1 MNIYILGGGC
11 YGLQYARWLLAAR
24 ARRKIDFEHL
34 IVVDR
39 DSNCAVSAKIKDP
52 LVRLVAF
59 DWIYFL
65 TDYAG
70 RLPARTDDLVVP
82 SHAAPHVLGMVFLEL
97 IKSQDGKGRRVSVE
111 TADTRVPVGTPYE
124 WKREKGI
131 TAVSMA
137 TWNCPANCP
146 EPGKCPHI
154 HAPRDWDL
162 EMTLRS
168 WAETVKLD
176 DFFVFPA
183 RHYAFAV
190 SAIPMQSIIDAWRTL
205 QTRLQTAGEY
215 MIGVATSSACHGI
228 LSIFRV
234 KVGE

>member
-11 YGLQYARWLLAAR
+11 YGLQYTRWLLAAHKR
-24 ARRKIDFEHL
+24 EKIDFERL
-34 IVVDR
+34 IVIDR
-39 DSNCAVSAKIKDP
+39 DSNCSVAAKIKDP

-65 TDYAG
+65 SDYAA
-70 RLPARTDDLVVP
+70 RSPALTQDLIVP
-82 SHAAPHVLGMVFLEL
+82 SHAAPHVLGKVFYEL
-97 IKSQDGKGRRVSVE
+97 IKSQDEGGRHVSIE
-111 TADTRVPVGTPYE
+111 TAETEGRVGTAYE
-124 WKREKGI
+124 WKRERGI
-131 TAVSMA
+131 IAVSQA

-162 EMTLRS
+162 ELALRR

-190 SAIPMQSIIDAWRTL
+190 SAIPMQAVIDAWRSL
-205 QTRLQTAGEY
+205 QNRLQNPGEY
-215 MIGVATSSACHGI
+215 LIGVATSSACHGI
-228 LSIFRV
+228 VSVFKV
-234 KVGE
+234 KVS